1 MSKDPDP
8 TAPSQ
13 PDPFGDFTRMLAQVK
28 VPGSLDIRRLMQLSC
43 TAAP

>member
-8 TAPSQ
+8 TAPPQ
-13 PDPFGDFTRMLAQVK
+13 PDLFGDFTRMLAQIE
-28 VPGSLDIRRLMQLSC
+28 VPGLDIRRLMQLSC